1 MSILSEKVLK
11 EATFYLGPAAKT
23 FLERQTKY
31 HLDSLHFDDLKKEH
45 LNDLCHWI
53 NISGGLV
60 IGKDKAAEL
69 AEKVM
74 NIR

>member
-31 HLDSLHFDDLKKEH
+31 HLDNLKFDDLKSEH
-45 LNDLCHWI
+45 LSDLCHWI
-53 NISGGLV
+53 NISGGLI
-60 IGKDKAAEL
+60 IGKEKSAEL
-69 AEKVM
+69 AEKVGK
-74 NIR
+74 IR